1 MFHLFLSGK
10 YIARV
15 VCCPL
20 LTFLFHV
27 YLITS
32 ITFFRHVVPGGCEL
46 ASAKG
51 VRLNRTH
58 SRYIKI
64 GVPSQEEWQ
73 YKTFAPPADFP
84 ISPRASHLLLL
95 PPSSQPSKGP
105 TGQQSLAFTLHNNQ
119 ASTQE
124 QPPNSGKNQ
133 STMGFIHRTS
143 KQTGR
148 VKNLLG
154 LALSRLAVARRPRL
168 ARKSISRGDVGQL
181 LTLGHLDRAL
191 HRVSSSLYMRP
202 DIVT

>member
-32 ITFFRHVVPGGCEL
+32 IAFFRHVVPGGCEL

-51 VRLNRTH
+51 VRLNRTD

-84 ISPRASHLLLL
+84 ISPRANHHLLL

-105 TGQQSLAFTLHNNQ
+105 TGQQS
-119 ASTQE
+119 
-124 QPPNSGKNQ
+124 
-133 STMGFIHRTS
+133 
-143 KQTGR
+143 
-148 VKNLLG
+148 
-154 LALSRLAVARRPRL
+154 
-168 ARKSISRGDVGQL
+168 
-181 LTLGHLDRAL
+181 
-191 HRVSSSLYMRP
+191 
-202 DIVT
+202 